1 MPTPIEVVQAQVD
14 AYNAHDAAAMAALY
28 AEDCVFTDL
37 LGNVTLRGR
46 DAVRER
52 FALRFREHPQNR
64 CWITD
69 RFAVGNVVVDHECGE
84 RSPGGEP
91 FEVVA
96 VYTVRDG
103 LIARLMMGKG
113 E

>member
-1 MPTPIEVVQAQVD
+1 MHSPSDIVQAQVE
-14 AYNAHDAAAMAALY
+14 AYNAHDAAAMAGFY

-37 LGNVTLRGR
+37 LGNIMLRGR

-52 FALRFREHPQNR
+52 FSNTFRNHPRNR
-64 CWITD
+64 CWIKT
-69 RFAVGNVVVDHECGE
+69 RFSVGNVVVDHECGE
-84 RSPGGEP
+84 RSPGGEK

-103 LIARLMMGKG
+103 LITRLMMGKG
-113 E
+113 D

>member
-1 MPTPIEVVQAQVD
+1 MITPVEVVQAQVE
-14 AYNAHDAAAMAALY
+14 AYNAHDAVAMADLY
-28 AEDCVFTDL
+28 SEDCVFTDL

-46 DAVRER
+46 EAVRER
-52 FALRFREHPQNR
+52 FATTFRNNPLNR
-64 CWITD
+64 CWIKD
-69 RFAVGNVVVDHECGE
+69 RFSVGNLVVDHECGE
-84 RSPGGEP
+84 RAPGGEK

-103 LIARLMMGKG
+103 LITRLMMGRG